1 MKESFEKQGFHQHH
15 KFELVMAVAKRSK
28 QIAREAKAKG
38 LSCAEVSLVSSSK
51 HIKPTTLALEEF
63 LQGKLHFHE
72 GDNQKEKELPQ
83 TELPQTELPAEEP
96 ESPSSE
102 E

>member
-1 MKESFEKQGFHQHH
+1 MKESFEKQGFNQCH
-15 KFELVMAVAKRSK
+15 KFELVIAVAKRSK

-38 LSCAEVSLVSSSK
+38 LSPAEVALVNSSK

-63 LQGKLHFHE
+63 LQGKLHFRE
-72 GDNQKEKELPQ
+72 GDNQKEKELLQ
-83 TELPQTELPAEEP
+83 TESPSEEP

-102 E
+102 ISSSEE